1 MTDLSYVQEPSL
13 LLEKQLLARRYLPV
27 HSESTEEEIF

>member
-1 MTDLSYVQEPSL
+1 MTDLSYVQKPSP
-13 LLEKQLLARRYLPV
+13 LLEKQLVARRYLPI